1 MNRPGTLSN
10 PIAGVSDGTPVYFW
24 SVALPNGEELQI
36 MTRKPI
42 PMAVLDDVWS
52 RGILAAQ
59 IYPRR
64 LDANV

>member
-1 MNRPGTLSN
+1 MNRLGTLSN
-10 PIAGVSDGTPVYFW
+10 PIAGVSAGTSVYFS

-36 MTRKPI
+36 VTRQPI
-42 PMAVLDDVWS
+42 PMAVLDDIWA
-52 RGILAAQ
+52 REILAAQ